1 MSESFLVSLDW
12 PDDMP
17 RFKLPPGVQ
26 SRLTQL
32 LDRQDNGQ
40 PLTAAERAEAEGL
53 VSLAEILSLLR
64 LRAERAA
71 G

>member
-1 MSESFLVSLDW
+1 MADSMLIELQV
-12 PDDMP
+12 PDDLP
-17 RFKLPPGVQ
+17 RFKLPSGVQ
-26 SRLTQL
+26 SRLQEL

-40 PLTAAERAEAEGL
+40 PLTAAERSEAEGL
-53 VSLAEILSLLR
+53 VSLAELLSLLR